1 VGMPEGVDP
10 SRHCVPAM
18 IELDD
23 DELEEYAELW
33 GVSTDEVEDL
43 FEQLDPDFE
52 TASLEEIRDYIDSLY
67 EALVESG
74 WDGDVSDL
82 WDMYY
87 GYEPG
92 AR

>member
-1 VGMPEGVDP
+1 
-10 SRHCVPAM
+10 M

-23 DELEEYAELW
+23 DDLAEYAELW

-67 EALVESG
+67 EALEESG

>member
-1 VGMPEGVDP
+1 
-10 SRHCVPAM
+10 M

-33 GVSTDEVEDL
+33 GVSTGEVEDL

>member
-1 VGMPEGVDP
+1 
-10 SRHCVPAM
+10 M